1 MVVNAVGLEMKTSP
15 GSPGRLWELYVYP
28 VSQRLDQGAQAMASK
43 ELTVAS
49 VLPIPSL
56 STAV

>member
-1 MVVNAVGLEMKTSP
+1 MNAVGLEMKTSP
-15 GSPGRLWELYVYP
+15 GSPGRLWELCVYP
-28 VSQRLDQGAQAMASK
+28 VSQRLDRGAQAMASK